1 MSWPPADNKLTGGQ
15 RAVLDVNAEVSKLQ
29 AAYNLAVKR
38 REEARKDMAR
48 VIREQQVIKWEF
60 DHQKRRNKDY
70 EKQSDKL
77 LTEIA
82 ALKSHIPL
90 IGERSLFS

>member
-1 MSWPPADNKLTGGQ
+1 M
-15 RAVLDVNAEVSKLQ
+15 NAEVSRLQ
-29 AAYNLAVKR
+29 AAYNLAVQR

-48 VIREQQVIKWEF
+48 VMREQQVIKWEL

-70 EKQSDKL
+70 ERQSDKL

-82 ALKSHIPL
+82 GLKSHIPW

>member
-1 MSWPPADNKLTGGQ
+1 
-15 RAVLDVNAEVSKLQ
+15 
-29 AAYNLAVKR
+29 
-38 REEARKDMAR
+38 MAR
-48 VIREQQVIKWEF
+48 VMREQQVIKWEL

-70 EKQSDKL
+70 ERQSDKL

>member
-1 MSWPPADNKLTGGQ
+1 
-15 RAVLDVNAEVSKLQ
+15 
-29 AAYNLAVKR
+29 
-38 REEARKDMAR
+38 MAR
-48 VIREQQVIKWEF
+48 VIREQQVVRWEL

-90 IGERSLFS
+90 IGERSLFSYSKNTVNSKY

>member
-1 MSWPPADNKLTGGQ
+1 MS
-15 RAVLDVNAEVSKLQ
+15 RLQ
-29 AAYNLAVKR
+29 AAYNLAVQR

-48 VIREQQVIKWEF
+48 VMREQQVIKWEL

-70 EKQSDKL
+70 ERQSDKL

-82 ALKSHIPL
+82 GLKSHIPL